1 MKKPLLCLFV
11 ALLSAVCL
19 KAAPLT
25 VCDFESYEI
34 GTSWTMW
41 NVYSSSPVS
50 TATVE
55 ADPTDPSNKVLHV
68 RLTEWNCYPE
78 FVLPTELRGQDL
90 TNRYTMLRYKLY
102 RSEVDLADYKQLA
115 VYVGKQEVY
124 RDEGYPY
131 QGDRTSPCCTMP
143 IWLPN
148 LPTITCMPNCEKKW
162 RR

>member
-11 ALLSAVCL
+11 ALLSAACL

-55 ADPTDPSNKVLHV
+55 ADPTNPSNKVRHLRRTDWH
-68 RLTEWNCYPE
+68 CYPG
-78 FVLPTELRGQDL
+78 FGPPTESRRQYRTNHNTTL
-90 TNRYTMLRYKLY
+90 TYKL
-102 RSEVDLADYKQLA
+102 
-115 VYVGKQEVY
+115 
-124 RDEGYPY
+124 
-131 QGDRTSPCCTMP
+131 
-143 IWLPN
+143 
-148 LPTITCMPNCEKKW
+148 
-162 RR
+162 